1 MKEHFSSRVTKLLV
15 ILALAIVASVMFVFV
30 GCGEQHVHTWT
41 QTNEQAATCTA
52 DGFIEYTCEECGD
65 VRQEPVQATGHQ
77 WKDNGALQT
86 HPATCTESGY
96 YYKLCTVCNYEET
109 SDRIPATGHTIDF
122 KAATTKVTL
131 PTCTTAGSI
140 TGTCADCG
148 ATVTYTSAQIA
159 ADKDADGL
167 NITIANQ
174 PEDNVKVGTQETLYY
189 PIVNGV
195 KGDFLGVLGHEYA
208 NPGHQ
213 LHCVAIYTNRT
224 LPGDAAF
231 GTQETNYYWNYCERC
246 DTAFEVEDHTVPA
259 GYIPCEN
266 YINPNNNLE
275 AEVPAG
281 AYVPAGEEYAN
292 VGDPYAYQCS
302 ACKAYLDAVPHEY
315 ELKSLVSGEP
325 GSTTN
330 PPVWADAPEGA
341 TFSCE
346 YYQVCKW
353 CGDDRIS
360 APHTPSMA
368 EPTCTEGVMCTV
380 CEKIIEPATGHTN
393 TADGAFGPFEKDSDT
408 EFAQTCVSAQ
418 GKYLHCVD
426 CAAREAKGEE
436 VEWVLG
442 ENYILQ
448 TTGTAAGH
456 AYGASAQSFESGKVE
471 TDTTNKVAEK
481 VYDTSTGAIGCARPY
496 WFTDVCQNAG
506 CTDETT
512 GHVRVSVKPTTVYT
526 KGNDGKG
533 VAVTVGEKGLD
544 TGNIYYLDAACT
556 KQITSV
562 AAFNAGFDNDGRP
575 YTDEQGRYG
584 YQQGGSHAWEFQTT
598 ANGTLID
605 YLNDKSL
612 TEFVAPK
619 CTTPGKALYYCAD
632 CGEYSW
638 RSITMEEFYDDMHE
652 ATVNLKLPTSQQY
665 DTYEV
670 AIAKAANH
678 DASMYD
684 CNHHKCSV
692 CDPNRNHGHQWS
704 VAFVTKFDQA
714 YTGDVKLP
722 TINTAYGFNCYDE
735 TTDMNNFK
743 SVISN
748 LNANF
753 TYKFYPTDSY
763 SGTEFNME
771 ALYNKMGN
779 ISGNDPG
786 DTYSDNIT
794 LYVRVTP
801 KAAPIVAADG
811 FGTWNADESLN
822 VDFAFN
828 NNLIKYTTIT
838 KMEISVIDAD
848 NKVVAS
854 ANASGSVL
862 SKLLS
867 ENMKD
872 WDANNDGKLDDATKL
887 TVSVPGFATD
897 SGATGAADGTWAFGG
912 CTAVTG
918 TNYTVTI
925 TITCGTTTFTYSA

>member
-41 QTNEQAATCTA
+41 QTKEQAATCTA
-52 DGFIEYTCEECGD
+52 DGFIEYTCEGCGD
-65 VRQEPVQATGHQ
+65 VRQETVQATGHV

-86 HPATCTESGY
+86 HPATCTEDGY
-96 YYKLCTVCNYEET
+96 YYKLCTVCEYEET
-109 SDRIPATGHTIDF
+109 SSRIPANGHTMAFAD
-122 KAATTKVTL
+122 VTVNL
-131 PTCTTAGSI
+131 PTCTADGSV
-140 TGTCADCG
+140 TGKCADCG
-148 ATVTYTSAQIA
+148 ADVTWTADEIA
-159 ADKDADGL
+159 AGARLTDIPEKNVTVDNKTTEYYDPAHNGQRAYFL
-167 NITIANQ
+167 QALTHAYTAAENAPHCIA
-174 PEDNVKVGTQETLYY
+174 
-189 PIVNGV
+189 
-195 KGDFLGVLGHEYA
+195 A
-208 NPGHQ
+208 
-213 LHCVAIYTNRT
+213 YTNLT
-224 LPGDAAF
+224 LPNDAAF
-231 GTQETNYYWNYCERC
+231 GTQPTTYYWNYCMRC
-246 DTAFEVEDHTVPA
+246 DTAFEVEDHAVPA
-259 GYIPCEN
+259 GCIPCEN
-266 YINPNNNLE
+266 YINPNDNLE
-275 AEVPAG
+275 AKVPAG
-281 AYVPAGEEYAN
+281 AYVPAGKEYAD

-302 ACKAYLDAVPHEY
+302 VCKAYLDAVPHEY

-325 GSTTN
+325 DSTTN

-341 TFSCE
+341 KFSCE

-353 CGDDRIS
+353 CGDERIS

-368 EPTCTEGVMCTV
+368 KPTCTEGVICTV
-380 CEKIIEPATGHTN
+380 CEKVIEPATGHTN
-393 TADGAFGPFEKDSDT
+393 TKEGAFGPFEKDSDT
-408 EFAQTCVSAQ
+408 VFAQTCVSAQ
-418 GKYLHCVD
+418 GKYLHCKD
-426 CAAREAKGEE
+426 CADREAKGEK

-448 TTGTAAGH
+448 TSGTAKGH
-456 AYGASAQSFESGKVE
+456 SYGASAQRFENGEVD
-471 TDTTNKVAEK
+471 TDLTNQSAEK

-496 WFTDVCQNAG
+496 WFTDVCLNDG

-526 KGNDGKG
+526 KGDDGKG

-544 TGNIYYLDAACT
+544 TNKAYYLDADCT
-556 KQITSV
+556 KKIDDV

-575 YTDEQGRYG
+575 YTDAQGRYG
-584 YQQGGSHAWEFQTT
+584 YQQGGSHDWKFQT
-598 ANGTLID
+598 NGKDGSLID

-612 TEFVAPK
+612 TEFEPPK
-619 CTTPGKALYYCAD
+619 CTTPGMALYYCAD

-638 RSITMEEFYDDMHE
+638 RPITMEDFYGDGNTGMSG
-652 ATVNLKLPTSQQY
+652 ATKDSAASDKY
-665 DTYEV
+665 DTYLE

-735 TTDMNNFK
+735 TTDMKNFK

-748 LNANF
+748 LNSNF

-763 SGTEFNME
+763 SGTEFDME
-771 ALYNKMGN
+771 ALYKKMGN
-779 ISGNDPG
+779 IDGNEPG

-794 LYVRVTP
+794 LYVEVTP
-801 KAAPIVAADG
+801 KAAPIVAANG
-811 FGTWNADESLN
+811 FGTWNADNSLN

-838 KMEISVIDAD
+838 KMEISVVDA
-848 NKVVAS
+848 NSRVVAS

-912 CTAVTG
+912 CTAVAG
-918 TNYTVTI
+918 TDYTVTI